1 MKKTRKLKRVLS
13 FGMAAVMAVGLT
25 GVASAAGESASGVKI
40 SDQVISS
47 PNCVI
52 TDTEAK
58 NGAHSLHLSSG
69 FNPIIVRDSDYTI
82 DGARIDIDSDGDG
95 SVACDFSGY
104 GAAIAAYGKSN
115 VKNQKF

>member
-40 SDQVISS
+40 ADQVVSS

-58 NGAHSLHLSSG
+58 NVVIRSTYEG
-69 FNPIIVRDSDYTI
+69 FNPIIVRDPTTPST
-82 DGARIDIDSDGDG
+82 GPESTSTATAMALLPATFPAMARLLRPM
-95 SVACDFSGY
+95 AR
-104 GAAIAAYGKSN
+104 AT
-115 VKNQKF
+115 

>member
-58 NGAHSLHLSSG
+58 NVVIRSTYEG

-104 GAAIAAYGKSN
+104 GAALRPMARAT
-115 VKNQKF
+115 

>member
-13 FGMAAVMAVGLT
+13 FGMAAVMAASLT

-40 SDQVISS
+40 ADQVVSS

-58 NGAHSLHLSSG
+58 NVVIRSTYEG

-95 SVACDFSGY
+95 SVACDSS
-104 GAAIAAYGKSN
+104 ARSS
-115 VKNQKF
+115 